1 MKKTGDVMIV
11 AGEASGDLHGS
22 NLVAAMREM
31 QPELSFCGIG
41 GKELVAQGVEALYNS
56 AKLSVVGILEVFSHL
71 QDIRE
76 AMRILEQR
84 LQRNPPKLLILID
97 FPDFNL
103 MIAKKAKRLN
113 VPVFYYISPQVWAWR
128 SGRLKKI
135 AGLVDRMAVI
145 LPFEKDFYA
154 RKGMDVDFVGH
165 PLMDSVQPEMTR
177 KEFLTSQGISPESKV
192 VGILPGSRKKE
203 VNKMLPTFLEA
214 ARMLSAACKDVA
226 FLCPLAP
233 SLSMDDLRENGLDDA
248 SLQIKVVTG
257 NRYDLMASCD
267 AAIAVSGTVT
277 LELAILNVPMVV
289 AYRIAPI
296 THFFGSRLIKV
307 QYAALAN
314 LIADR
319 EVVPEFLQK
328 DMTPDNIYQ
337 ALSSIIMD
345 EDTNRSI
352 KQDLKNV
359 CNQLGGPGAS
369 KRAAAIAISML

>member
-1 MKKTGDVMIV
+1 MKNTGDVMIV

-22 NLVAAMREM
+22 NLIAAMREM
-31 QPELSFCGIG
+31 QPDVSFCGIG
-41 GKELVAQGVEALYNS
+41 GKELVAQGMEPLYDS
-56 AKLSVVGILEVFSHL
+56 SKLSVVGLLEVFSHL

-76 AMRILEQR
+76 AMHILEER
-84 LQRNPPKLLILID
+84 LQKNPPRLLILID

-128 SGRLKKI
+128 SGRVKKI
-135 AGLVDRMAVI
+135 ARLVDRMAVI
-145 LPFEKDFYA
+145 LPFEKDFYKK
-154 RKGMDVDFVGH
+154 KGMDVDFVGH
-165 PLMDSVQPEMTR
+165 PLMDSVQPKMTR
-177 KEFLTSQGISPESKV
+177 EEFLSSQGISSESKI
-192 VGILPGSRKKE
+192 VGILPGSRKNE

-214 ARMLSAACKDVA
+214 ARMLSADCKDVT

-233 SLSMDDLRENGLDDA
+233 SLTINDLQENGLDDA
-248 SLQIKVVTG
+248 GLQIKVVTG

-267 AAIAVSGTVT
+267 SAIAVSGTVT

-289 AYRIAPI
+289 AYRISPL

-328 DMTPDNIYQ
+328 DMTPENIYQ
-337 ALSSIIMD
+337 ELSSILLDKDKYRTM
-345 EDTNRSI
+345 
-352 KQDLKNV
+352 KHDLQNV
-359 CNQLGGPGAS
+359 CIQLGGPGAS
-369 KRAAAIAISML
+369 KRAAAIAMSML